1 MIRTRIAF
9 FDVDGTLT
17 TSSSM
22 FRFLEYYL
30 AWSGSPA
37 RAYEEWQESIRSMA
51 ERNASREERNR
62 AYFTNLAGT
71 DARTISRVARR
82 WHRAEL
88 GTGALYHEPA
98 LTALRR
104 HQRDGDH
111 VVFVSGGLPVCLRAI
126 AVDLGVGEVWAATP
140 EIAHGRYTGAL
151 ASPPMIGDEKAAAVA
166 SVIAR
171 RGTTPSAC
179 VAYGD
184 HISDLPMLKA
194 TGSAVVVDGD
204 RALSA
209 AAHVNGWPL
218 LPRTPV
224 PPALPLPQNRERR
237 ELSPVHS
244 HHETPES
251 P

>member
-22 FRFLEYYL
+22 FRFLEFYL
-30 AWSGSPA
+30 AWSGSPP
-37 RAYEEWQESIRSMA
+37 RAYEEWQRSIRSMA
-51 ERNASREERNR
+51 ERGASREERNR
-62 AYFTNLAGT
+62 AYFTNLAGA
-71 DARTISRVARR
+71 DAATISLVAEQ

-98 LTALRR
+98 LDALRR

-111 VVFVSGGLPVCLRAI
+111 VVFVSGGLPVCLRLI
-126 AVDLGVGEVWAATP
+126 AADLGVGEVRAATP
-140 EIAHGRYTGAL
+140 EVTHGRYTGAL
-151 ASPPMIGDEKAAAVA
+151 TSPPMIGAEKAAAVA

-171 RGTTPSAC
+171 YGTTSSAC

-194 TGSAVVVDGD
+194 VGSAVVVDGD
-204 RALSA
+204 QALRA
-209 AAHVNGWPL
+209 AARVNGWPS

-224 PPALPLPQNRERR
+224 PPALPLPQSQERR

-244 HHETPES
+244 RHETPEN